1 MNKGGLT
8 LKKYLTKVNYANL
21 QNNSLRCG
29 IPKEIV
35 QHLNIEP
42 GDSVKWIIDETGK
55 VIVEKLEL

>member
-1 MNKGGLT
+1 MT

-35 QHLNIEP
+35 EHLTLQP
-42 GDSVKWIIDETGK
+42 GDSIKWILDEENGT
-55 VIVEKLEL
+55 VTVEKLDL